1 MKEGYIMMIV
11 ASKRANTIMLILI
24 LMLTGCS
31 VNNDYDE
38 MDDTSVDVVDSISE
52 NLIDDQTEL
61 NDDTSVDIVDSIS
74 ENLIDDQAEI
84 NEDLKNYE
92 GVWQRTGVARY
103 QAAEIRISNWEEE
116 TFDVVLYTI
125 YSNTSGGSL
134 RGTATFL
141 DDDIAVLYDEEVETL
156 IRDFNFRQ
164 DQVEDSGIYFQFTG
178 NTIIVT
184 HDPYIRNVFGGGGFA
199 TAEGTYIQ
207 GEPEYTT
214 CTDIAEIFSESEL
227 ESLQSLLGD
236 RYVTFLR
243 HIIEIGEIEEISIE
257 NGRLWKVYW
266 MPYHQVWCNIIIYDN
281 GDIYVE
287 GYSDNGTGREYYT
300 NTEDAEMPDIDNK

>member
-178 NTIIVT
+178 NSIIVT

>member
-1 MKEGYIMMIV
+1 MMIV
-11 ASKRANTIMLILI
+11 APKMANTIMLILI

-31 VNNDYDE
+31 VNNDHEE

-52 NLIDDQTEL
+52 NLIEDQSELSENLIDDQTEL
-61 NDDTSVDIVDSIS
+61 NDD
-74 ENLIDDQAEI
+74 
-84 NEDLKNYE
+84 LKNYE
-92 GVWQRTGVARY
+92 EVWQRTGVASY

-116 TFDVVLYTI
+116 SFDVVLYTG

-141 DDDIAVLYDEEVETL
+141 DDDIAVLYDEEVEAL
-156 IRDFNFRQ
+156 IRKRDFSQ

-178 NTIIVT
+178 NSIIVT

-227 ESLQSLLGD
+227 ESLQGLLGD

-243 HIIEIGEIEEISIE
+243 HIIEIGEIEEISIK
-257 NGRLWKVYW
+257 NGRLWKAYW

-287 GYSDNGTGREYYT
+287 DYSDGGMGYEYYT